1 VAVFESDGSVNP
13 DILKAIGAAVP
24 RKEDTRLL
32 TGHGEFTDDHAID
45 GQLYASFVRS
55 PYPHA
60 IIRGISTDAASA
72 MPGVVA
78 VFSGSDLSLAGVGA
92 IPHNPVPSTRADL
105 KLRAR
110 DGGPIFEG
118 PQVPLPEDKVR
129 HVGEAVAMVIAESV
143 DQAIDAAELVDVEF
157 DPIDAVSESRDAMN
171 EAAPVVWDEVTD
183 NVCCDTTFGDVAA
196 TDAAFERAAHVFKME
211 FHVGRVAG
219 TPLEPRAALG
229 AYDTDTGRYT
239 LYAGSNGAVRH
250 KQQIASALQIDP
262 ETLRIL
268 CRDVGGNFGTKNR
281 VYIEYPLVLWAAR
294 RLGRPVKYRA
304 TRSESFLSDVQG
316 RDLVTR
322 VELAL
327 AEDGRFLAYRADNIS
342 NVGARVISLS
352 PLGKG
357 IGLVTGSYVFE
368 AATARARAAFTNSV
382 PTQAYRSSGRPEVIH
397 ALERVIDKAAD
408 ALGMDPIAL
417 RRRNLIPS
425 EAMPYENPLGMIYDS
440 GEYEANMDKAL
451 ELADWAGFPQRR
463 EAAMMRGVRRGIG
476 FANYVE
482 SSIGAP
488 GERVALRVLAEGS
501 VEAVAGTQP
510 TGQSQETTF
519 AQVVADLLGIS
530 PDSVNVILSDT
541 DIVRRGGGSHSGRS
555 MRHAGTAF
563 CLAAEELIDRGRRVA
578 AAVLDTDAEQVVFA
592 SGCFEYDGV
601 SIGWFDLARRASNV
615 DLPEELKD
623 GLYVVRDNEMH
634 TPVFPNGCAVC
645 EVEVDPETGFTTICR
660 YVAVDDVGRVINP
673 QIVDGQT
680 HGSIAQGVGQALWER
695 CVVDPDSGQ
704 PLTGSLMDY
713 PIPRADELP
722 TFITAVNEVLSPT
735 NPLGVKSAGE
745 GPTTPALAVVINA
758 IVNALRDLG
767 VDDIDMPA
775 TPFRVWR
782 TIQDARTAD
791 GRSG

>member
-1 VAVFESDGSVNP
+1 
-13 DILKAIGAAVP
+13 
-24 RKEDTRLL
+24 
-32 TGHGEFTDDHAID
+32 
-45 GQLYASFVRS
+45 
-55 PYPHA
+55 
-60 IIRGISTDAASA
+60 
-72 MPGVVA
+72 
-78 VFSGSDLSLAGVGA
+78 
-92 IPHNPVPSTRADL
+92 
-105 KLRAR
+105 
-110 DGGPIFEG
+110 
-118 PQVPLPEDKVR
+118 
-129 HVGEAVAMVIAESV
+129 
-143 DQAIDAAELVDVEF
+143 
-157 DPIDAVSESRDAMN
+157 
-171 EAAPVVWDEVTD
+171 
-183 NVCCDTTFGDVAA
+183 
-196 TDAAFERAAHVFKME
+196 
-211 FHVGRVAG
+211 
-219 TPLEPRAALG
+219 
-229 AYDTDTGRYT
+229 
-239 LYAGSNGAVRH
+239 
-250 KQQIASALQIDP
+250 
-262 ETLRIL
+262 
-268 CRDVGGNFGTKNR
+268 DVGGNFGTKNR
-281 VYIEYPLVLWAAR
+281 VYVEYPLVLWAAR

-304 TRSESFLSDVQG
+304 TRSEAFLSDVQG

-327 AEDGRFLAYRADNIS
+327 AEDGRFLAYRADNVS

-397 ALERVIDKAAD
+397 ALERLIDKAAD
-408 ALGMDPIAL
+408 ALGIDAIEL

-425 EAMPYENPLGMIYDS
+425 EAMPYQNPLGLIYDS

-451 ELADWAGFPQRR
+451 ELADWAGFPARR
-463 EAAMMRGVRRGIG
+463 NEALTRGRRRGIG

-488 GERVALRVLAEGS
+488 GERVALRVLPEGS

-578 AAVLDTDAEQVVFA
+578 AGVLDTDSDGVAFA
-592 SGCFEYDGV
+592 SGRFEHDGE
-601 SIGWFDLARRASNV
+601 SMDWFELAGRAAKIH
-615 DLPEELKD
+615 LPEELED
-623 GLYVVRDNEMH
+623 GLYVAKDNEMH

-645 EVEVDPETGFTTICR
+645 EIEVDPDTGFTKICR

-695 CVVDPDSGQ
+695 CIVDPDSGQ

-722 TFITAVNEVLSPT
+722 TFVTAVNEVLSPT

-758 IVNALRDLG
+758 IVDALRDLG
-767 VDDIDMPA
+767 VDDVEIPA
-775 TPFRVWR
+775 TPYRVWQA
-782 TIQDARTAD
+782 IQAARTAD
-791 GRSG
+791 RRTA

>member
-1 VAVFESDGSVNP
+1 MALFSADGSVNLE
-13 DILKAIGAAVP
+13 ILASIGVAVP
-24 RKEDTRLL
+24 RKEDARLL
-32 TGHGEFTDDHAID
+32 TGRGDFTDDHAIA

-60 IIRGISTDAASA
+60 TIGKIETAAALA

-78 VFSGSDLSLAGVGA
+78 VLTGADCRRDGVGV
-92 IPHNPVPSTRADL
+92 IPHSPVPSTRADL
-105 KLRAR
+105 KLTAR
-110 DGGPIFEG
+110 GGGPIFEG
-118 PQVPLPEDKVR
+118 PQVPLPEDKAR
-129 HVGEAVAMVIAESV
+129 HVGEAVAMVVAESLG
-143 DQAIDAAELVDVEF
+143 QAVDAAEVVDADFE
-157 DPIDAVSESRDAMN
+157 PIPALTQSRDAEK
-171 EAAPVVWDEVTD
+171 EAAPVVWNEVPD

-196 TDAAFERAAHVFKME
+196 TDAAFAKAAHVFSME

-219 TPLEPRAALG
+219 TPLEPRAAVA
-229 AYDTDTGRYT
+229 AYDAKAGRYT

-262 ETLRIL
+262 DDLRIL

-294 RLGRPVKYRA
+294 KLGRPVKYRA

-327 AEDGRFLAYRADNIS
+327 ANDGRFLAYRADNVS

-357 IGLVTGSYVFE
+357 IGLVTGSYAFE
-368 AATARARAAFTNSV
+368 AATARARATFTNTV
-382 PTQAYRSSGRPEVIH
+382 PTQAYRSSGRPEVCH
-397 ALERVIDKAAD
+397 ALERLIDTAAHELGID
-408 ALGMDPIAL
+408 AIEL

-425 EAMPYENPLGMIYDS
+425 DAMPYVNPLGMTYDS
-440 GEYEANMDKAL
+440 GEYEANMDSAL
-451 ELADWAGFPQRR
+451 ELADWDSFSERR
-463 EAAMMRGVRRGIG
+463 AEALSRGRRRGIG

-488 GERVALRVLAEGS
+488 GERVELRVLAAGR
-501 VEAVAGTQP
+501 VEAIAGTQS
-510 TGQSQETTF
+510 TGQGQETSF

-530 PDSVNVILSDT
+530 PASVNVILSDT
-541 DIVRRGGGSHSGRS
+541 DVVRRGGGSHSGRS

-563 CLAAEELIDRGRRVA
+563 CLAADELVDRATRI
-578 AAVLDTDAEQVVFA
+578 AAVVFGADADRITFSSGHFHHAGETLDW
-592 SGCFEYDGV
+592 FE
-601 SIGWFDLARRASNV
+601 LAARAATV
-615 DLPEELKD
+615 ELPEELAD
-623 GLYVVRDNEMH
+623 GLYVGMDNEMH

-645 EVEVDPETGFTTICR
+645 EVEVDPETGFTEICR

-695 CVVDPDSGQ
+695 VVLDAESAQ

-713 PIPRADELP
+713 GIPRADDLP
-722 TFITAVNEVLSPT
+722 AFETAVNEVLSPT
-735 NPLGVKSAGE
+735 NPLGIKSAGE

-767 VDDIDMPA
+767 VDDVEMPA
-775 TPFRVWR
+775 TPYRVWQA
-782 TIQDARTAD
+782 IQAARTA
-791 GRSG
+791 GRRTA

>member
-1 VAVFESDGSVNP
+1 MAIFDTDGSI
-13 DILKAIGAAVP
+13 DSALLATIGTAVP
-24 RKEDTRLL
+24 RKEDARLL
-32 TGHGEFTDDHAID
+32 TGRGEFTDDFAAAD
-45 GQLYASFVRS
+45 QLHASFVRS

-60 IIRGISTDAASA
+60 VIRNIATEAALA

-78 VFSGSDLSLAGVGA
+78 VFTGADCRRDGVGA
-92 IPHNPVPSTRADL
+92 VPHNPVPSTRADL
-105 KLRAR
+105 KLTAS

-129 HVGEAVAMVIAESV
+129 HVGEAVAMVVAESLT
-143 DQAIDAAELVDVEF
+143 QAVDAAEAVDVDFE
-157 DPIDAVSESRDAMN
+157 PLAAVTESTEAAKP
-171 EAAPVVWDEVTD
+171 AAPVVWEEVAD

-196 TDAAFERAAHVFKME
+196 TDAAFARAAHVFAME
-211 FHVGRVAG
+211 FHVSRVAG
-219 TPLEPRAALG
+219 TPLEPRAAL
-229 AYDTDTGRYT
+229 AEYDRETGRYT

-250 KQQIASALQIDP
+250 KQQIAAALRIDP
-262 ETLRIL
+262 EALRII

-281 VYIEYPLVLWAAR
+281 VYIEFPLVLWAAR

-322 VELAL
+322 VEIAL

-357 IGLVTGSYVFE
+357 IGLVTGSYAFE
-368 AATARARAAFTNSV
+368 AATARARAAFTNTV

-397 ALERVIDKAAD
+397 ALERLIDTAAHE
-408 ALGMDPIAL
+408 LGLDPIEL
-417 RRRNLIPS
+417 RRRNLIPAA
-425 EAMPYENPLGMIYDS
+425 AMPCENPLGLTYDS

-463 EAAMMRGVRRGIG
+463 EEASGRGRRRGIG

-488 GERVALRVLAEGS
+488 GERVTLRILAGGT

-510 TGQSQETTF
+510 TGQGQETTF
-519 AQVVADLLGIS
+519 AQVVADLLGIH
-530 PDSVNVILSDT
+530 PESVNVILSDT

-563 CLAAEELIDRGRRVA
+563 CLAADELIERGRRIA
-578 AAVLDTDAEQVVFA
+578 AVVLDTDADRVGFA
-592 SGCFEYDGV
+592 SGCFEHEGD
-601 SIGWFDLARRASNV
+601 SIDWFELAGRAAQV
-615 DLPEELKD
+615 ALPDELEH
-623 GLYVVRDNEMH
+623 GLYVARDNEMH

-645 EVEVDPETGFTTICR
+645 EVEVDPETGFTKICR

-680 HGSIAQGVGQALWER
+680 HGSITQGVGQALWER

-745 GPTTPALAVVINA
+745 GPTTPALAVVVNA

-767 VDDIDMPA
+767 VDDIQIPA
-775 TPFRVWR
+775 TPYRVWR
-782 TIQDARTAD
+782 AIQDAAAAEE
-791 GRSG
+791 RSR